1 MLVTMR
7 GSIRRR
13 WGARQ
18 IALLLLLAWAPTL
31 LFVDHWPTPTL
42 VQGFGGESSTPVFHE
57 HGPSGEPYVGLV
69 PVAAGDA
76 AVSHADHGHGSNG
89 AQSGASP
96 VLVVPDGTQMVA
108 SLMSW
113 AMSAVAAS
121 RVDGEILAPP
131 SPPPR

>member
-1 MLVTMR
+1 MR
-7 GSIRRR
+7 NR
-13 WGARQ
+13 WRARP
-18 IALLLLLAWAPTL
+18 IALLLLAWAPTL
-31 LFVDHWPTPTL
+31 FYVDHWPTPTL
-42 VQGFGGESSTPVFHE
+42 LQGGGESSSVAFYE
-57 HGPSGEPYVGLV
+57 HGPSGEPSAGSG

-96 VLVVPDGTQMVA
+96 ALVVPNGMEVVP

-113 AMSAVAAS
+113 VMSAVAAS